1 MAKVLSSIIIEDQT
15 CSVPGRT
22 IFENLALFLDV
33 LDHVNITDETGI
45 LVSLDQEKASN
56 VLIIPFY
63 VAP

>member
-45 LVSLDQEKASN
+45 LLSLDQEKALI

>member
-1 MAKVLSSIIIEDQT
+1 M
-15 CSVPGRT
+15 PGRT

-45 LVSLDQEKASN
+45 LLSLDQEKALI